1 MRPILQLFVAAS
13 FLILISGCMTVRYDL
28 SAKEQSQKVK
38 VLQKKILS
46 TGKYVSAKEALN
58 VAKISVYYPLELAKQ
73 YELTSSPVIHNILVN
88 QGIKPRGL
96 CTHWTEDMLRK
107 LASLKLQTLKF
118 YWVVANREEA
128 FKLEHSALV
137 VVATDKSYG
146 AGIVLD
152 AWRDSGILYF
162 SSVMQDKYQWFPHY
176 NDVTAELMLQSVPPQ

>member
-1 MRPILQLFVAAS
+1 
-13 FLILISGCMTVRYDL
+13 MTVQYDL

-38 VLQKKILS
+38 LLQKQILN
-46 TGKYVSAKEALN
+46 TGEHISVEEALS
-58 VAKISVYYPLELAKQ
+58 VAKVSVYYPLELAKQ
-73 YELTSSPVIHNILVN
+73 YELTNSPVIHNILVN

-128 FKLEHSALV
+128 FRLEHSALV
-137 VVATDKSYG
+137 VVATDKSYTD
-146 AGIVLD
+146 GIVLD

-162 SSVMQDKYQWFPHY
+162 SAVTQDKYQWFPHY
-176 NDVTAELMLQSVPPQ
+176 NDITAELMLQRVSAK